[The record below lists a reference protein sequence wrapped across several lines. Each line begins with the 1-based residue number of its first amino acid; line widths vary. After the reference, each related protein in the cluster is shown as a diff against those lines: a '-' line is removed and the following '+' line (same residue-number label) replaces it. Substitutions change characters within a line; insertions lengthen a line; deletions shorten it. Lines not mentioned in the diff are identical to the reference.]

1 MRAADVLQRITR
13 WLGAAAAALA
23 GAPTLAQVAPPLYLG
38 ATGVP
43 QSTLTTSSPTA
54 ATLPNYDPSRDSFAG
69 LLVQKG
75 GSGANES
82 DGTKYQRWLGPTG
95 GTVLSGPLTLKIW
108 SAMKDF
114 NTSKRGSVTAFL
126 RECDS
131 AGNNCSLID
140 SATLTLTPW
149 SGGASTW
156 VERTIDFGTVNH
168 TVQSNGNRR
177 LELKIIVDNNSD
189 DDMWF
194 AYATT
199 GYPSVLGGSCGPTFT
214 VTSTSNSGAG
224 SLRQAITDANAC
236 PGLNT
241 IAFNVT
247 GTGCVSGV
255 CTIAPTSGLPAVTD
269 PVIIDGWTQPG
280 WISAPVIEINGNG
293 AGSGVHGLDITAGGS
308 TVRGLIINR
317 FGSGNG
323 IRLRS
328 NGGNTVKGCY
338 IGTNAAGT
346 AAAANDHGIYVDG
359 VGNNTIG
366 GTTAAE
372 RNVTSGNLRTGIY
385 LINGGASGNLV
396 IGNYSGVNAAGST
409 TLTNGWDGISIEAGA
424 ANNTIGGTTAAERN
438 VLSGN
443 SGRGIWI
450 DGASTTGN
458 VMRGNYIGVAANGST
473 VVGNTQEAVYINA
486 PGNTVGG
493 TASGAG
499 NVLAGSSGSYDGV
512 YVQSGTGNSILGNSI
527 YGNGGLGIDL
537 GTNGVNANNG
547 TKNASLANAG
557 MDFPVF
563 TSATL
568 SGSTLTVAGY
578 VGSAAN
584 QSTFANARVEV
595 FIADTTAVGNGE
607 GRTYLGFLTT
617 DAGGNF
623 SGSIAGVS
631 GITTG
636 TTRLTATAT
645 DASNNTSEFGPNFV
659 VSAAAATVGG
669 FNAFESTTAAGAIS
683 GVIKTK
689 VAGSAFSLSLVA
701 LNAGRTAVE
710 TSFTGSVTVELL
722 DASNNSGA
730 LNATTGC
737 RSSWS
742 TIQTLSPNPAFAAG
756 NNGRINVGFSQAN
769 AYRDVRV
776 RVTYSSG
783 GTAVIGCSTD
793 NFAIRPASF
802 ASLQASDST
811 DGATGTARVLNNG
824 SATSGVVH
832 RAGRAFTVQAS
843 AVNAGGSVTIGYSG
857 TPALGIASC
866 AQPSGCTAGTL
877 SGSLTGASGAVTG
890 SATYS
895 EAGVITVNLDDASFA
910 AVDAADS
917 TLAERT
923 IATTSAATF
932 GRFVPDAYRLS
943 WSTSPTLAAAL
954 CASGPSRQPIMFAG
968 QNFGFGA
975 APVVLATPVNASGA
989 VLANARPRYAATAA
1003 AASFAA
1009 SGTSLAFTSSVS
1021 AASVAHAA
1029 TSTVSFTGS
1038 GFRFERGN
1046 TPVASFVPTLALTV
1060 TLSDSTETGTAGNS
1074 AIGHEAP
1081 LTLASV
1087 PFEGGPMRFHFGRI
1101 ALRPAYGDVRQPL
1114 VVPLEVQS
1122 FNGTGWVALPDIGS
1136 CVVAAATDFAYV
1148 APTGALSSGGSFNC
1162 ATRVS
1167 GSVITTGGRAQIVL
1181 PRPGASDVLQPAAV
1195 TLRLN
1200 VGAASG
1206 LSCAGATPVAPTT
1219 SGLSWLSVQDGSGN
1233 FGADPA
1239 ARVTW
1244 GRRQD
1249 SYLQLRERF
1258 D

>member
-1 MRAADVLQRITR
+1 MTEVADRASLSTPNDLGVSLEMNTQAFAGSGSTGTR
-13 WLGAAAAALA
+13 TARLSNPPSGDTGAAHLLALRPA
-23 GAPTLAQVAPPLYLG
+23 
-38 ATGVP
+38 
-43 QSTLTTSSPTA
+43 
-54 ATLPNYDPSRDSFAG
+54 
-69 LLVQKG
+69 
-75 GSGANES
+75 
-82 DGTKYQRWLGPTG
+82 
-95 GTVLSGPLTLKIW
+95 
-108 SAMKDF
+108 
-114 NTSKRGSVTAFL
+114 
-126 RECDS
+126 
-131 AGNNCSLID
+131 
-140 SATLTLTPW
+140 
-149 SGGASTW
+149 
-156 VERTIDFGTVNH
+156 
-168 TVQSNGNRR
+168 
-177 LELKIIVDNNSD
+177 
-189 DDMWF
+189 
-194 AYATT
+194 
-199 GYPSVLGGSCGPTFT
+199 CGPTFT
-214 VTSTSNSGAG
+214 VTNTSNTGAG
-224 SLRQAITDANAC
+224 SLRQAITEANAC

-247 GTGCVSGV
+247 GSGCSGGI
-255 CTIAPTSGLPAVTD
+255 CTISPTSALPAVTD

-280 WISAPVIEINGNG
+280 WTSAPVIEINGTG
-293 AGSGVHGLDITAGGS
+293 AGSGAHGLDITAGGS

-317 FGSGNG
+317 FSSGNG

-328 NGGNTVKGCY
+328 NGGNTVEGCY

-396 IGNYSGVNAAGST
+396 IGNYSGVNAAGSAA
-409 TLTNGWDGISIEAGA
+409 LTNGWDGISIEAGA
-424 ANNTIGGTTAAERN
+424 VNNTIGGTTAAERN

-499 NVLAGSSGSYDGV
+499 NVLAGSSGSHDGV
-512 YVQSGTGNSILGNSI
+512 YVQSGTGNAILGNSI

-547 TKNASLANAG
+547 TKNASLANAD

-563 TSATL
+563 TSTTL
-568 SGSTLTVAGY
+568 SGTTLSVAGY

-595 FIADTTAVGNGE
+595 FIADTTAAGNGE

-617 DAGGNF
+617 DASGNF

-636 TTRLTATAT
+636 TTRITATAT

-669 FNAFESTTAAGAIS
+669 FNAFETTTASGATS

-737 RSSWS
+737 RSTW
-742 TIQTLSPNPAFAAG
+742 TTFQTLSPNPAFAAG
-756 NNGRINVGFSQAN
+756 NNGRINASFSQAN

-783 GTAVIGCSTD
+783 GTTVIGCSTD
-793 NFAIRPASF
+793 NFAIRPANF

-811 DGATGTARVLNNG
+811 DSTTGTVRVLNNS

-843 AVNAGGSVTIGYSG
+843 AVNAGGSVTTGYSG
-857 TPALGIASC
+857 TPTLGIASC
-866 AQPSGCTAGTL
+866 ALPGGCSAGTL
-877 SGSLTGASGAVTG
+877 SGSLTGASGTVTG

-917 TLAERT
+917 SLAERT
-923 IATTSAATF
+923 ISTASAATF

-943 WSTSPTLAAAL
+943 WSASPTLAAAL
-954 CASGPSRQPIMFAG
+954 CAAGPGRQAIMFAG
-968 QNFGFGA
+968 QNFGFGT
-975 APVVLATPVNASGA
+975 APAVLATPVNAAGT
-989 VLANARPRYAATAA
+989 VLANARPRYAAAGA

-1009 SGTSLAFTSSVS
+1009 SGTTLPFTSSVT

-1038 GFRFERGN
+1038 NFRFERGN

-1060 TLSDSTETGTAGNS
+1060 TLSDTTETGSAGNS
-1074 AIGHEAP
+1074 AIVQEAP
-1081 LTLASV
+1081 LTLAAV
-1087 PFEGGPMRFHFGRI
+1087 PFDGGTMRFHFGRLS
-1101 ALRPAYGDVRQPL
+1101 LRPAYGDVRQAL
-1114 VVPLEVQS
+1114 SVPLEVQS

-1136 CVVAAATDFAYV
+1136 CVLAGATDFAYIT
-1148 APTGALSSGGSFNC
+1148 PSGALAGAGGAFTC
-1162 ATRVS
+1162 ATRVTGTVVTS
-1167 GSVITTGGRAQIVL
+1167 GGRTQIVL
-1181 PRPGASDVLQPAAV
+1181 PRPGALDVAQPAAV

-1200 VGAASG
+1200 VGAAAG
-1206 LSCAGATPVAPTT
+1206 LSCSGAAPVAATT
-1219 SGLSWLSVQDGSGN
+1219 SGLSWLAVQDAGGSYS
-1233 FGADPA
+1233 ADPA
-1239 ARVTW
+1239 ARVAW
-1244 GRRQD
+1244 GRSQGT
-1249 SYLQLRERF
+1249 YLQMRERF